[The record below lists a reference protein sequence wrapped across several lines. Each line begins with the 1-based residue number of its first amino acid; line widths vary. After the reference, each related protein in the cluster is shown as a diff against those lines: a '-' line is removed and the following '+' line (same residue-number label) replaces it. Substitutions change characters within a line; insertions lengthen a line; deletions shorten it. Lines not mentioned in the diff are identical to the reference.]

1 MSPSADNV
9 LEEGSEY
16 FTKDL
21 NNGLNPFVYF
31 ISSCAFSFPYYLVNF
46 ITFIVVEWSSQG
58 HWQHS
63 SKTRFQP
70 LSGVLT
76 LYVKQW
82 GQGCGEFRR
91 KRMAHREGSGELW
104 GDWGWNAKG
113 RKGQG
118 GGRKCVLIVPM
129 GPEGPA
135 WPDRRGFPIPEPQ
148 APCWTH

>member
-1 MSPSADNV
+1 MCIYMCVYMINKIKYPKPLSSWALAYRQPI
-9 LEEGSEY
+9 
-16 FTKDL
+16 FFFFFFFKFL
-21 NNGLNPFVYF
+21 NE
-31 ISSCAFSFPYYLVNF
+31 F